1 LKSQHTLVPVN
12 SQSVI
17 PVKLGIVNS
26 FVIKGEKAVV
36 VDTGYPGNGDK
47 LLRCLQKN
55 LIKPEDVSLIVLT
68 HGHIDHY
75 GSAAELRKITGAPIA
90 AHKAD
95 AEFLKRG
102 INYIGTPARLSGRVL
117 KFFYAGADEV
127 KTTPLEVDIIFDNDR
142 DLKEFGI
149 AGRVIHTPG
158 HTEGSVSLILST
170 GEAIVGDLVMG
181 KFFFKGV
188 PGYPLFVSDMSRL
201 RESTQRVVQLSPT
214 IICASHGGPFSPEML
229 QKFCKENE
237 RTNKL

>member
-1 LKSQHTLVPVN
+1 MSFENNHPTVVPM
-12 SQSVI
+12 
-17 PVKLGIVNS
+17 KLGIVNS
-26 FVIKGEKAVV
+26 FIVKGKKTVI
-36 VDTGYPGNGDK
+36 VDTGYSGNANK
-47 LLRCLQKN
+47 IISHLQEKS
-55 LIKPEDVSLIVLT
+55 IKPEDVSLIVLT

-117 KFFYAGADEV
+117 KFFYAGTDNV
-127 KTTPLEVDIIFDNDR
+127 QTKPLEVDIIFDNDR
-142 DLKEFGI
+142 DLQEFGI

-158 HTEGSVSLILST
+158 HTAGSLSLILST

-181 KFFFKGV
+181 GILFKGV

-201 RESTQRVVQLSPT
+201 RESIQRVVQLSPT
-214 IICASHGGPFSPEML
+214 IICPSHGRPFSPGML
-229 QKFCKENE
+229 QKFGKENE
-237 RTNKL
+237 RTNRL